1 LLVQTTD
8 ALTTLPAKVKTMK
21 KSILLLSGA
30 IMFTVPGCATMFRGE
45 PTVNQASADSV
56 TYRIKGPQLD
66 RARALAD
73 AHCAKVGRRAVQDRV
88 DRAEGNDR
96 LASFNCV

>member
-1 LLVQTTD
+1 
-8 ALTTLPAKVKTMK
+8 MK
-21 KSILLLSGA
+21 KSLLLLSA
-30 IMFTVPGCATMFRGE
+30 VMFTVPGCATMFRGE

-56 TYRIKGPQLD
+56 TYRIKGAQLD

-73 AHCAKVGRRAVQDRV
+73 EHCAVVGRRAVQDRV